1 MIRLT
6 AFIGDSNVKVRPLVL
21 IVTEIP
27 FKIHSVDGWEGGG
40 GGGGGAGGEAD
51 IKTDNLLKCVL
62 CQILSGRWYQP
73 SLVRRPHNF

>member
-27 FKIHSVDGWEGGG
+27 FKIHSVDGWKGGAGGG
-40 GGGGGAGGEAD
+40 GGRRGGY
-51 IKTDNLLKCVL
+51 KN
-62 CQILSGRWYQP
+62 
-73 SLVRRPHNF
+73 